1 MKTLILIM
9 IFYLSILN
17 QANSQFIPPGWYIQQ
32 SNVSST
38 LLSVDFVDNYTGW
51 VVGVNGLILKTTNG
65 GENWFQQV
73 SGTTRSLRECS
84 FVSSDIGYAFDSLS
98 MILKTT
104 NSGVNW
110 FQQFSGTSNKLTSS
124 SIVNDS
130 VGYLCGLNR
139 TLLKTTNGGNNW
151 VNMNFPDSLNLH
163 SIYFINNTTGWL
175 SAEKPNVNFPDTAL
189 FLFKSTNG
197 GINWE
202 LQFKT
207 FPEYSPLTSVFFLDC
222 SNGWMLLHLKV
233 IDWSDIFKTT
243 DGGKSWLRYPF
254 GNAGSWS
261 IYFINERKGWAA
273 GTSNR
278 IQYTTDGGINW
289 VRPNTLPSRHY
300 TSIVFFDSLTG
311 WTVGESGV
319 ILKTTTGGILT
330 NFTNISSEI
339 PEDYSLSQNYP
350 NPFNPKT
357 VISYEL
363 RITSDAELKVF
374 DVLGNEVAELV
385 NEKQNAGSFSVEF
398 DGSGFASGIYFY
410 SLYIDGSLFETKRM
424 IILK

>member
-98 MILKTT
+98 MIIKTT

-175 SAEKPNVNFPDTAL
+175 SAEKPNVAFLDTAL
-189 FLFKSTNG
+189 FLFKTTNG

-207 FPEYSPLTSVFFLDC
+207 FRQYSPLTPIFFIDSLH
-222 SNGWMLLHLKV
+222 GWMVVHLKV
-233 IDWSDIFKTT
+233 IDYSNIFRTT
-243 DGGKSWLRYPF
+243 DGGKNWSEYIF

-261 IYFINERKGWAA
+261 IFFINERKGWAA

-278 IQYTTDGGINW
+278 IQYTTDGGVSW

-300 TSIVFFDSLTG
+300 TSIVFSDSITG
-311 WTVGESGV
+311 WAVSEFGV
-319 ILKTTTGGILT
+319 ILKTTNGGVLT
-330 NFTNISSEI
+330 DFTNISSEI
-339 PEDYSLSQNYP
+339 PDKFSLSQNYP
-350 NPFNPKT
+350 NPFNPNT
-357 VISYEL
+357 IINYQLSMFNFVS
-363 RITSDAELKVF
+363 LKVY
-374 DVLGNEVAELV
+374 DVLGNEVAVLV
-385 NEKQNAGSFSVEF
+385 NEKQNAGAYSVEF
-398 DGSGFASGIYFY
+398 DGSGFSSGVY
-410 SLYIDGSLFETKRM
+410 LYRLEVNGNHIDTKRM
-424 IILK
+424 ILLK